1 LTVGI
6 IYAIS
11 VITEITEG
19 VFMKLSP
26 VMKRFVLH
34 WGEMGSRWGVNRTMS
49 QIHALLFLSE
59 APLTA
64 ETITEALQ
72 VARSNVSTSL
82 RELQSWG
89 LVKLVH
95 VEGDRRDHFEAHH
108 DVREIFR
115 VVMEERKKRELDPTL
130 TALRECVAEAGSDTP
145 KAVRERMVDTLEFM
159 ELITGIFNEV
169 KQLPDA
175 NAVAWLKTGLKA
187 KKLLST

>member
-1 LTVGI
+1 
-6 IYAIS
+6 
-11 VITEITEG
+11 
-19 VFMKLSP
+19 MKLSP

-34 WGEMGSRWGVNRTMS
+34 WGEMGSRWGVNRTVA

-59 APLTA
+59 TPLTA
-64 ETITEALQ
+64 EDIAKVLH
-72 VARSNVSTSL
+72 VARSNVSTSI

-89 LVKLVH
+89 LVKMVH

-115 VVMEERKKRELDPTL
+115 VIMEERKKRELDPTL
-130 TALRECVAEAGSDTP
+130 AVLRDCVNEPGHDTP
-145 KAVRERMVDTLEFM
+145 KTVRDRMADTLAFM
-159 ELITGIFNEV
+159 ELITGIFDEV

-187 KKLLST
+187 RKLLG

>member
-1 LTVGI
+1 
-6 IYAIS
+6 
-11 VITEITEG
+11 
-19 VFMKLSP
+19 MKLSP

-64 ETITEALQ
+64 EDIAATLN

-82 RELQSWG
+82 RELQSWN
-89 LVKLVH
+89 LVKMVH
-95 VEGDRRDHFEAHH
+95 VDGDRRDHFEASH

-130 TALRECVAEAGSDTP
+130 VVLRECVKTAESDTP
-145 KAVRERMVDTLEFM
+145 KAVRERMGETLAFM
-159 ELITGIFNEV
+159 ELITGIYDEI

-175 NAVAWLKTGLKA
+175 NAMAWLKTGLKA
-187 KKLLST
+187 KKLLG